1 MYKVTHFFG
10 CRGANDDLF
19 PYMLCEL
26 AENGIENV
34 VLAHIWCQ
42 RYVEEPEYK
51 ELVAKSIAEAKLTVW
66 GSHAP
71 FGKIWDLDTPER
83 KENAAEASGTW
94 YVTAYNPFMNLY
106 WDKPP
111 YQLTLIY
118 QNGRVI
124 TNGLTIT
131 DEGFSLTSEEGGGG
145 YIPATEEEVQLT
157 EDHG

>member
-1 MYKVTHFFG
+1 MKNLIKMATICLYVILLFSICIVHADTESSDLHNAFG
-10 CRGANDDLF
+10 YLVFSNDGTFTAGLWD
-19 PYMLCEL
+19 
-26 AENGIENV
+26 
-34 VLAHIWCQ
+34 
-42 RYVEEPEYK
+42 
-51 ELVAKSIAEAKLTVW
+51 
-66 GSHAP
+66 
-71 FGKIWDLDTPER
+71 WDLDTPER
-83 KENAAEASGTW
+83 KENAAEASRTW

-124 TNGLTIT
+124 TKGLTIT
-131 DEGFSLTSEEGGGG
+131 DEGFSFTSEEGGGG

>member
-1 MYKVTHFFG
+1 M
-10 CRGANDDLF
+10 C
-19 PYMLCEL
+19 
-26 AENGIENV
+26 
-34 VLAHIWCQ
+34 
-42 RYVEEPEYK
+42 
-51 ELVAKSIAEAKLTVW
+51 LTNQSFYLLEDVHTFTAGTW
-66 GSHAP
+66 D
-71 FGKIWDLDTPER
+71 WDLDTPER

-124 TNGLTIT
+124 TKGLTIT

-157 EDHG
+157 EDHR